1 MAFKSRTLR
10 VILRTRSL
18 LNLGDSW
25 QRLLRMMLMTLETS
39 FTSTEKRGGT
49 LTSETIADDCST
61 SMKIMI

>member
-1 MAFKSRTLR
+1 MAFKSKTSR

-39 FTSTEKRGGT
+39 FTSIEKRGGT

>member
-1 MAFKSRTLR
+1 MAFKSKTSR

-49 LTSETIADDCST
+49 LTSETIALD
-61 SMKIMI
+61 